1 MISVVNAVKA
11 PFEGFKRVIKSVID
25 LIVGLPAKAASA
37 ISSLN
42 PLKDFHMPS
51 IFSSSSSSSSGSR
64 KPRRRV
70 SRAKAAPS
78 WSSWGNDDEDTMVN
92 TASLASSK
100 VMRAPMR
107 APMMASVSRLSSASS
122 NALSSSSTQLDTSSY
137 SLPSHSAYST
147 LALETFRANSYKDEQ
162 KAIIN
167 LSKGIESLT
176 DEIASLHSA
185 LSKINGVY
193 AYQTSSLIMDAQS
206 RQQRTQTAQPTQT
219 TITLSLDGRVL
230 DSHILSTLN
239 NANLRIR

>member
-1 MISVVNAVKA
+1 
-11 PFEGFKRVIKSVID
+11 
-25 LIVGLPAKAASA
+25 
-37 ISSLN
+37 
-42 PLKDFHMPS
+42 MPS
-51 IFSSSSSSSSGSR
+51 VFSSSSSSSSGST
-64 KPRRRV
+64 KPRVRRA

-78 WSSWGNDDEDTMVN
+78 WSSWNDEDTVAN

-122 NALSSSSTQLDTSSY
+122 NALSSSSTQLGTSSY
-137 SLPSHSAYST
+137 SLPSYSSYSMLASET
-147 LALETFRANSYKDEQ
+147 LRANSYKDEQ

-167 LSKGIESLT
+167 LSKGIDSLT
-176 DEIASLHSA
+176 NEIASLHSA